1 MLFDLAAFIELRV
14 FIKCINKSIKP
25 MVEVLQGKVHQ
36 LSENS
41 ALKYCF
47 RFSVHMMPNT
57 R

>member
-14 FIKCINKSIKP
+14 FIKCINKYIKP

-41 ALKYCF
+41 L
-47 RFSVHMMPNT
+47 
-57 R
+57 